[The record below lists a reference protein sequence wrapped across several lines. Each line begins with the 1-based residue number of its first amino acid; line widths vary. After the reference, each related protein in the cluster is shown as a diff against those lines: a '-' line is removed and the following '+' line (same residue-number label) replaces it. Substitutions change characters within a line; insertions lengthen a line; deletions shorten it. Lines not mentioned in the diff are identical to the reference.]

1 MMMRRVAIVFFTLF
15 LLSGTIFNLEGPS
28 SLITAAQS
36 TTHCPRTVKIIIKDF
51 KYNGGTPVTIT
62 AGDSVVWFNADDVPH
77 TATSSD
83 GSQQSF
89 DTGILQPGEVSE
101 PSVFLNGS
109 GATGFPYSC
118 GIHPRMNGTLIV
130 TSPTEKPA
138 TACDHHETPS
148 EHSMVVLGRDPN
160 GFFLHHIALFNDS
173 NHFYHVTLEAKL
185 EDPAAQ
191 KAYQD
196 YRDKHGDSLSIL
208 DPELFVLTEIQSG
221 KRKSFKANF
230 HHLKWQSAIDGLQG
244 VNVSIARVI
253 QFRKYNPTEAYPD
266 RLTYQLFGNGK
277 EAFMAH
283 QVTAAPSFQQV
294 VKLKA
299 PPDFLTSSLMSSSPL
314 VVIPTKQLSASPSR
328 MIRSAVLS
336 NGTHVMLS
344 PPVGTLNPREPLTEN
359 EEIEVRFPTENAIQ
373 KLMVEK
379 LIYFDV
385 RILNK

>member
-1 MMMRRVAIVFFTLF
+1 MMRKVAIVVFTLF
-15 LLSGTIFNLEGPS
+15 LLSATIFNLKGPL

-77 TATSSD
+77 TATSSGD
-83 GSQQSF
+83 SEQSF

-101 PSVFLNGS
+101 PTVFLNGS
-109 GATGFPYSC
+109 GAKGFPYSC
-118 GIHPRMNGTLIV
+118 GVHPRMSGTLIV
-130 TSPTEKPA
+130 TPPTEKPT

-160 GFFLHHIALFNDS
+160 GFFLHHISLFNDS

-185 EDPAAQ
+185 DDPEAQ
-191 KAYQD
+191 KAYRD

-221 KRKSFKANF
+221 KRTSFKANF
-230 HHLKWQSAIDGLQG
+230 HHLKWESAIAGLQG
-244 VNVSIARVI
+244 VKVSIGRII
-253 QFRKYNPTEAYPD
+253 QFRKYNPGEAYPD

-299 PPDFLTSSLMSSSPL
+299 LPNFLTSTLMGSSPL
-314 VVIPTKQLSASPSR
+314 VEIPTKQLSSSPSR
-328 MIRSAVLS
+328 VIRSAVIS
-336 NGTHVMLS
+336 NGTHVLLS
-344 PPVGTLNPREPLTEN
+344 PPVGTLNPREPLTAN
-359 EEIEVRFPTENAIQ
+359 EEIEVRFPTENTIQ
-373 KLMVEK
+373 KLTVDK